1 MERIE
6 LRLPLAA
13 RHAATARVV
22 AASLAADAGFSID
35 EIDDVRLG
43 LNEAVAVLTDGASAP
58 EDAGAA
64 LEIEFRVDGRALELV
79 VRSTGDHAAVEP
91 DELAGRILDA
101 VMDRYEYSA
110 GVFRMSKVSTE
121 RSPSTIVAGW

>member
-1 MERIE
+1 
-6 LRLPLAA
+6 
-13 RHAATARVV
+13 VV

>member
-43 LNEAVAVLTDGASAP
+43 LNEAVAVLTDGATAAS
-58 EDAGAA
+58 GANGA
-64 LEIEFRVDGRALELV
+64 LEIEFRVDGRSLELV

-91 DELAGRILDA
+91 DELAERILDA
-101 VMDRYEYSA
+101 VMDRHEYSA

-121 RSPSTIVAGW
+121 SSASTVAGY